1 MHAQSESRLSAR
13 EVFLWVASFAQTF
26 FDNCNPNSTTLLGT
40 VAAARPRAPGAPPGG
55 GEVGRA
61 RKIAHRVSFGGE
73 PWSID
78 RRPTDADGG
87 PAGVAGAAL
96 SVGCSYCL
104 CIRTTPGHPSRI
116 DGPLCQLAGAA
127 RAVSVLML

>member
-1 MHAQSESRLSAR
+1 MRNLNLACHR

-26 FDNCNPNSTTLLGT
+26 FNPNSTTVLGT

-55 GEVGRA
+55 GEAGRA
-61 RKIAHRVSFGGE
+61 RKIAHRIVRRRALEHRSQAHRRG
-73 PWSID
+73 
-78 RRPTDADGG
+78 RRP
-87 PAGVAGAAL
+87 GVAGAAL